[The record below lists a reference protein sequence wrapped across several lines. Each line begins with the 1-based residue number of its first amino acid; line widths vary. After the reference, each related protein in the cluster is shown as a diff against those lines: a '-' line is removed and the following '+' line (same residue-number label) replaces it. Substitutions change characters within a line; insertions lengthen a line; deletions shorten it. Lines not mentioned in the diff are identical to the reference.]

1 MSKRLSIRMFTVLA
15 LAVAVGLATAVSPF
29 ASASPDGLE
38 KVAEKKAFLDDG
50 RLHSVQ
56 DDSPIPDY
64 AFPGIEN
71 ERVAT
76 GVAGFVG
83 TLGVFALGYGLAFV
97 LGRRRGG
104 SRDDPGPTAATAQA
118 PS

>member
-1 MSKRLSIRMFTVLA
+1 MRLFVILA

-38 KVAEKKAFLDDG
+38 KVATDKAFIEDG
-50 RLHSVQ
+50 RLHPVQ

-76 GVAGFVG
+76 GLAGFAG
-83 TLGVFALGYGLAFV
+83 TLIVFGLGYGLAAAAA
-97 LGRRRGG
+97 RRR
-104 SRDDPGPTAATAQA
+104 PTTA
-118 PS
+118 